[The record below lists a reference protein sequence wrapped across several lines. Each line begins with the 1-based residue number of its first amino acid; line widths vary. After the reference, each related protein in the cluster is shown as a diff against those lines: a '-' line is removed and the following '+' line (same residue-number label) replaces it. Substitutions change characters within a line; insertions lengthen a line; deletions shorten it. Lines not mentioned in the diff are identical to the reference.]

1 MGGIRESSGSMDW
14 VHAKFE
20 VGGGEIREE
29 KGENSLT
36 QRGKRWRCSTKSGVE
51 LFLSLVG
58 AWGGVEV
65 SLERYLDRL
74 RSV

>member
-29 KGENSLT
+29 KGENSRRRGENDGAA
-36 QRGKRWRCSTKSGVE
+36 QRN
-51 LFLSLVG
+51 VG
-58 AWGGVEV
+58 
-65 SLERYLDRL
+65 
-74 RSV
+74 

>member
-1 MGGIRESSGSMDW
+1 MQSLRW
-14 VHAKFE
+14 AE
-20 VGGGEIREE
+20 VRLSEIREE

-36 QRGKRWRCSTKSGVE
+36 QRGKRRRCSTKCGVE
-51 LFLSLVG
+51 LFLSFVG